1 MAWIARKENFQRCT
15 NLRIIDELCT
25 CRKCKSLFPDCRSSW
40 ASLSMPR
47 FVEGKILHRISSSGK
62 ILLSFPDFSCKE
74 SSEQSCMLHRVN
86 PSVTSP
92 CIAVVLRKPPT
103 VHNLKMQMDLREK
116 STAGFW
122 AVGIHGTK
130 GRPCKPFVSGKFTNP
145 NLLI

>member
-1 MAWIARKENFQRCT
+1 
-15 NLRIIDELCT
+15 
-25 CRKCKSLFPDCRSSW
+25 
-40 ASLSMPR
+40 
-47 FVEGKILHRISSSGK
+47 
-62 ILLSFPDFSCKE
+62 
-74 SSEQSCMLHRVN
+74 MLHRVN